1 MIIMSTQKSLSILLL
16 IVGLMIGSGGGYF
29 IVSSTFQPKIE
40 GYEAQVTDLTSEVSS
55 LTSTVAEL
63 ETENSNYETQV
74 HTLESEVST
83 LETQI
88 STLETQV
95 SALETQISDLE
106 SELDKAGDTISNYEE
121 QVSELEEQVS
131 ELKSQISFFRSILER
146 QYESTPIQIGITAT
160 STEMLLEV
168 QAVGAIAEDDINS
181 YCKMKGYPFTFEF
194 VIKNNYGEAV
204 EAVGTTREFNEMGIK
219 LIVGHGSSSQCD
231 LSLNYVTRNDM
242 LMLSPSADARFL
254 AIPDDNLF
262 RTCPTD
268 LVQAQ
273 ALAASLASWGIEAVI
288 VIQRGDEW
296 GDGIYKAF
304 KDEFEARGG
313 IIFERIRYDP
323 DIPTFGGTLNRAEDA
338 AKEATTE
345 YGEDGVAIQI
355 ISLDEAATMLEIVQ
369 SFPTIYNLY
378 WFGTDSTTKSAK
390 LFGATPT
397 EADHL
402 KLFGPEVAQEDN
414 TIYRKFK
421 ETYSAITGQTPDF
434 YTSAMYDA
442 CWLYAL
448 SIIRTWTT
456 ETPQVM
462 QALPEVAVDYYG
474 ASGWCRLNE
483 DGDRY
488 AVDYEIWGYGLE
500 DGRLI
505 EVKYGYYD
513 ITDGQV
519 TWYAN
524 TGITPPG

>member
-1 MIIMSTQKSLSILLL
+1 MLL
-16 IVGLMIGSGGGYF
+16 IVGLAIGGGGGYF
-29 IVSSTFQPKIE
+29 FLSSTYQPKIE
-40 GYEAQVTDLTSEVSS
+40 EYEAQVTDLTSEVSS

-74 HTLESEVST
+74 SDLENE
-83 LETQI
+83 
-88 STLETQV
+88 V
-95 SALETQISDLE
+95 SALNITITVCRAFSSALERRISGLESKLDEAEDAISD
-106 SELDKAGDTISNYEE
+106 Y
-121 QVSELEEQVS
+121 EEQVS

-160 STEMLLEV
+160 STEVLLEV
-168 QAVGAIAEDDINS
+168 QAVGAIAEDDINN
-181 YCKMKGYPFTFEF
+181 YCKKQEYPFTFEF
-194 VIKNNYGEAV
+194 IIKNNYGEAV
-204 EAVGTTREFNEMGIK
+204 EAVGNTREFNEMGIK

-231 LSLNYVTRNDM
+231 LSLNYATRNDM
-242 LMLSPSADARFL
+242 LMLSPSADARLL

-268 LVQAQ
+268 LVQAP
-273 ALAASLASWGIEAVI
+273 ALAASLDSWGIEAAI

-313 IIFERIRYDP
+313 VVFERIRYDP
-323 DIPTFGGTLNRAEDA
+323 DIPTFGGTLNGAEDA
-338 AKEATTE
+338 AKEAIAE
-345 YGEDGVAIQI
+345 YGEGGVAIQI
-355 ISLDEAATMLEIVQ
+355 ISLDEAAKMLEIVQ

-378 WFGTDSTTKSAK
+378 WFGTDSTTKYAK
-390 LFGATPT
+390 LFEFTPT

-402 KLFGPEVAQEDN
+402 KLFGPVVAQEDN
-414 TIYRKFK
+414 TIYRKFR
-421 ETYSAITGQTPDF
+421 ETYSAITGQIPDF
-434 YTSAMYDA
+434 YTLAMYDA

-448 SIIRTWTT
+448 SIFRTWTA
-456 ETPQVM
+456 EAPQVK
-462 QALPEVAVDYYG
+462 QALPEVAEDYYG

-500 DGRLI
+500 DGKLI

-524 TGITPPG
+524 TGITPLG